1 MRELKNEELFNFI
14 GRWSRQENGGG
25 YSKAIHQSEGKT
37 NYRLL
42 DWELSKKWANRKN
55 RRGLCEGLDWSC
67 KRTCQGL
74 PTFDATSTGITLK
87 GQDIYHITATFVGTG
102 TVAGALTVQMYDN
115 GDIVT
120 GATSTETITTANTE
134 QRTLVIDYYVKVD
147 SACVLGNWAV
157 SPKTLTFRNDGV
169 GATFSNVVV
178 NIEKVV

>member
-1 MRELKNEELFNFI
+1 MLLIGTKNTGSQTVLANSTI
-14 GRWSRQENGGG
+14 NLG
-25 YSKAIHQSEGKT
+25 T
-37 NYRLL
+37 PVYR
-42 DWELSKKWANRKN
+42 KY
-55 RRGLCEGLDWSC
+55 C

-74 PTFDATSTGITLK
+74 PTFDATSTGITLN
-87 GQDIYHITATFVGTG
+87 GQGIYHITATFVGTG

>member
-1 MRELKNEELFNFI
+1 MLLIGTKNTGSQTVLANSTI
-14 GRWSRQENGGG
+14 NLG
-25 YSKAIHQSEGKT
+25 T
-37 NYRLL
+37 PVYR
-42 DWELSKKWANRKN
+42 KY
-55 RRGLCEGLDWSC
+55 C

-74 PTFDATSTGITLK
+74 PTFDATSTGITLN
-87 GQDIYHITATFVGTG
+87 GQGIYHITATFVGAG

-115 GDIVT
+115 GEIVT

-147 SACVLGNWAV
+147 SACVLGNWSV
-157 SPKTLTFRNDGV
+157 SPKTLTFINDGV

>member
-1 MRELKNEELFNFI
+1 MLLIGTKNTESQTVLANSTI
-14 GRWSRQENGGG
+14 NLG
-25 YSKAIHQSEGKT
+25 T
-37 NYRLL
+37 PVYR
-42 DWELSKKWANRKN
+42 KY
-55 RRGLCEGLDWSC
+55 C

-74 PTFDATSTGITLK
+74 TTFDATSTGITLN
-87 GQDIYHITATFVGTG
+87 GQGIYHITATFVSTG

-115 GDIVT
+115 GEIVT

-147 SACVLGNWAV
+147 SDCVLGNWAV

-178 NIEKVV
+178 NIDKVV

>member
-1 MRELKNEELFNFI
+1 MLLIGTKNTGSQTVLANSTI
-14 GRWSRQENGGG
+14 NLG
-25 YSKAIHQSEGKT
+25 T
-37 NYRLL
+37 PVYR
-42 DWELSKKWANRKN
+42 KY
-55 RRGLCEGLDWSC
+55 C

-74 PTFDATSTGITLK
+74 PTFDATCTGITLN
-87 GQDIYHITATFVGTG
+87 GQCIYHITATFVGTG

-115 GDIVT
+115 GEIVT

-147 SACVLGNWAV
+147 SDCVLGNWAV

-178 NIEKVV
+178 NIDKEG

>member
-1 MRELKNEELFNFI
+1 MLLIGTKNTESQTVLANSTI
-14 GRWSRQENGGG
+14 NLR
-25 YSKAIHQSEGKT
+25 T
-37 NYRLL
+37 PVYR
-42 DWELSKKWANRKN
+42 KY
-55 RRGLCEGLDWSC
+55 C

-74 PTFDATSTGITLK
+74 PTFDATSTGITLN
-87 GQDIYHITATFVGTG
+87 GQGIYHITATFVGAG

-115 GDIVT
+115 GEIVT

-147 SACVLGNWAV
+147 SDCVLGNWTV

-178 NIEKVV
+178 NIDKGE